1 MTTSSKAAKKQ
12 EESAAAQEQKRREAV
27 NSLVL
32 AAADEGVSDEAVLKL
47 LQAGVDVNAAFNSGR
62 SKRTMGN
69 GRRAL
74 LEAISLD
81 RVSIVKILLEH
92 GADPNLE
99 GEIDLESTSLFSH
112 FQTFTPLMLALENE
126 FGKEQPEI
134 VGMLLSA
141 GADPQVERKGKTA
154 LGRAITAHSPR
165 SVERLL
171 QLSSVKVEVN
181 SPVPNGL
188 TFFSNIVRCYPRDP
202 LSNWWTYRDQRFK
215 IQREILTL
223 MRQAGGLIDIPG
235 LGGDTQLAATAR
247 RLHSTHDHEMASMKV
262 LISMGADTT
271 IKNDEGHSPLDLVGK
286 QYDNNPPGG
295 DIWGQNPAPLTP
307 QVKEKIRAELREARA
322 AFLRVLKDENYARRK
337 NALTMLTGCG
347 LRPMARHIAA
357 ARKVQ
362 EASDKCMPLPPVSRR
377 TPADNQKYLV
387 NAVLGDNGFQRR
399 ILSFL

>member
-1 MTTSSKAAKKQ
+1 MSSKAAKKQ
-12 EESAAAQEQKRREAV
+12 AEIAAAQEQKRREAV

-32 AAADEGVSDEAVLKL
+32 AAANESVSDEAIVKL
-47 LQAGVDVNAAFNSGR
+47 LQSGVDVNAAFNSGR

-81 RVSIVKILLEH
+81 RVSTVKILLEH

-99 GEIDLESTSLFSH
+99 GEIDLESSSLFSR

-134 VGMLLSA
+134 VDMLLSA
-141 GADPQVERKGKTA
+141 GADPKIERKGKTA
-154 LGRAITAHSPR
+154 LGRAVTGHSPR

-171 QLSSVKVEVN
+171 QLRSVKNELNMRVTDG
-181 SPVPNGL
+181 P
-188 TFFSNIVRCYPRDP
+188 TYFINIVRCFPRDP
-202 LSNWWTYRDQRFK
+202 LSNWWTHRERRLRT
-215 IQREILTL
+215 QREILTI
-223 MRQAGGLIDIPG
+223 MRRAGGLVDIPG
-235 LGGDTQLAATAR
+235 VRGETQLAAVAR
-247 RLHSTHDHEMASMKV
+247 RYHSLHDISTLKM
-262 LISMGADTT
+262 LISMGADPSL
-271 IKNDEGHSPLDLVGK
+271 KNIEGITPLDLVGS
-286 QYDNNPPGG
+286 DFDHNPPGG
-295 DIWGQNPAPLTP
+295 QIWGINPPPFTP
-307 QVKEKIRAELREARA
+307 AVKEQIRGEMRAARAEYLQLLR
-322 AFLRVLKDENYARRK
+322 DENYARRK
-337 NALTMLTGCG
+337 NALTALTGSG

-362 EASDKCMPLPPVSRR
+362 EAADKRVPLPPVSRR
-377 TPADNQKYLV
+377 TAADNHAYLI